1 MKLYVCVCVLS
12 IHCLTIGLFLVWG
25 SFNKV
30 TIIVSIWLVLFFV
43 CFFIYMLGLILSILA
58 ALQFVATDVSL
69 KKIDLIASEI
79 LEIKRKEFESVVVR
93 WMSLEPVKKSEV
105 SQKD

>member
-1 MKLYVCVCVLS
+1 MLS
-12 IHCLTIGLFLVWG
+12 IHCLIIGLFLVWG

-69 KKIDLIASEI
+69 EKIDLIASEI

-93 WMSLEPVKKSEV
+93 WMSLEPSLEPRA
-105 SQKD
+105 